1 MRYMT
6 RLKRSLPKVNN
17 LTKGECLIHNIG
29 ESGKKKLTG
38 ILGFASKARKLV
50 CGTDLCRDEIRRG
63 RLPLTLVA
71 SDASP
76 NTKKR
81 IIDAC
86 KYYDAD
92 ICHIPLTASEL
103 SDKIG
108 KTGNIA
114 VVGVTDMNFVNG
126 IVALFDDRNNS
137 N

>member
-1 MRYMT
+1 MSDM
-6 RLKRSLPKVNN
+6 
-17 LTKGECLIHNIG
+17 TKGEDLIHNIG
-29 ESGKKKLTG
+29 EGGKKKLLG
-38 ILGFASKARKLV
+38 LLGFASKARKLV

-63 RLPLTLVA
+63 KIPLTLVA
-71 SDASP
+71 SDASA

-81 IIDAC
+81 ITDAC

-92 ICHIPLTASEL
+92 MCHIPLTASEL
-103 SDKIG
+103 SDMIG

>member
-1 MRYMT
+1 MNDMT
-6 RLKRSLPKVNN
+6 KDS
-17 LTKGECLIHNIG
+17 LIHRIG
-29 ESGKKKLTG
+29 EDGKKKLLG
-38 ILGFASKARKLV
+38 LLGFASKARKLV

-63 RLPLTLVA
+63 KIPLALVA
-71 SDASP
+71 SDASA

-81 IIDAC
+81 ITDAC

-103 SDKIG
+103 SDRIG
-108 KTGNIA
+108 KSGNIA